1 MFEKKLETAIEA
13 AKLAG
18 EAIMGF
24 YALDIIAE
32 EKYGIDN
39 FSEPVTIADR
49 TASKIIVERLAEA
62 FPDDAIL
69 SEEETDDTKNRISK
83 DTVWIIDPLDGTRGF
98 VNKDGDF
105 AVQIGLAEKGE
116 AVLGIVYAPNQK
128 KLYYASRG
136 NGAFVIEGDTTP
148 RQINVSELTDFTKMN
163 IAVSRN
169 HRSPKMSEIFK
180 EFRFSKEIQRGSV
193 GIKVGLIAEQI
204 ADLYIHLSSR
214 TKFWDTCAPQIILEE
229 AGGKM
234 TDLFGEKLRYDLK
247 DVQNHNGIISS
258 NGASHE
264 QIVQLMKPL
273 LTKFG
278 RLRVKAKAN

>member
-1 MFEKKLETAIEA
+1 MFEKKLETAIEI

-18 EAIMGF
+18 EVIMEF
-24 YALDIIAE
+24 YALEIIAE
-32 EKYGIDN
+32 EKYGVDN

-49 TASKIIVERLAEA
+49 TASKLIVERLAEA

-69 SEEETDDTKNRISK
+69 SEEEKDDTKNRMSS
-83 DTVWIIDPLDGTRGF
+83 DCVWIIDPLDGTRGF

-105 AVQIGLAEKGE
+105 AVQIGLAVKGE
-116 AVLGIVYAPNQK
+116 AVLGVVFAPNHK
-128 KLYYASRG
+128 KLYYASKG
-136 NGAFVIEGDTTP
+136 SGAFVIEDGKTP
-148 RQINVSELTDFTKMN
+148 RRIHVSELTDFTKMN

-169 HRSPKMSEIFK
+169 HRSPKMSDIFK

-204 ADLYIHLSSR
+204 ADLYIHLSPR

-229 AGGKM
+229 AGGKL
-234 TDLFGEKLRYDLK
+234 TDLFGENLRYDLE

-258 NGASHE
+258 NGAAHDK
-264 QIVQLMKPL
+264 IVEIMKPL
-273 LTKFG
+273 LSRFG
-278 RLRVKAKAN
+278 RLRVKAKTV

>member
-49 TASKIIVERLAEA
+49 TASKIIVERLGEA

-83 DTVWIIDPLDGTRGF
+83 DNVWIIDPLDGTRGF

-116 AVLGIVYAPNQK
+116 AVLGVVFAPNQK
-128 KLYYASRG
+128 KLYYASKAG
-136 NGAFVIEGDTTP
+136 GAFVIEGDKLP
-148 RQINVSELTDFTKMN
+148 RRIHVSELTDFTKMN

-169 HRSPKMSEIFK
+169 HRSPKMSEISK
-180 EFRFSKEIQRGSV
+180 EFRFSREIQRGSV

-204 ADLYIHLSSR
+204 ADLYIHLSPR

-229 AGGKM
+229 AGGKL

-258 NGASHE
+258 NGASHDK
-264 QIVQLMKPL
+264 IIDLMKPL

-278 RLRVKAKAN
+278 RLRVKAANT